1 MLGDLG
7 SGEPQY
13 DIEWEVHDELLAS
26 STRQIG
32 GDLVTVGGHG
42 RAGDMQWISRRIKRE
57 GFVAA
62 MLRLTADNED
72 EHDQEIFCS
81 TCPVLNGPL
90 QSGDSYSN
98 CEESECDD
106 FNLCKEC
113 YTTDPGHQKHHDG
126 GHRFNAHLIAGITH
140 V

>member
-13 DIEWEVHDELLAS
+13 DIEWEVHDALLAS

-32 GDLVTVGGHG
+32 GDLVTVGKQKT
-42 RAGDMQWISRRIKRE
+42 MQWVSRRMQRD

-62 MLRLTADNED
+62 MLRLTADNQD
-72 EHDQEIFCS
+72 EHDQEIICS
-81 TCPVLNGPL
+81 TCPVVIGPL
-90 QSGDSYSN
+90 QSGDRYWS